1 MDDLNLAV
9 DAARTGAAI
18 VRSHFGRAGEAE
30 FKRKFDPVTVADR
43 ESEEAIVGML
53 GDARPEYGILAEE
66 GSGAAAAGRRWI
78 VDPLDGTVNYVHG
91 IPQIGVS
98 IALYEDADP
107 VLAVT
112 IDVLR
117 AEEFVA
123 VAGRGATLNGAP
135 ISVSSVSDLGSSVV
149 ATGFPYDHD
158 QKAAQLGATIE
169 AVLRHVNGIR
179 RMGAAVLDCAWVAAG
194 RYDAYWEYDLA
205 PWDLA
210 AGILLVREAGG
221 VVTHPDGGPASPEA
235 RSILAANPLV
245 HADLQRTVAG
255 SQR

>member
-1 MDDLNLAV
+1 MDDLILARN
-9 DAARTGAAI
+9 AARTGAAI
-18 VRSHFGRAGEAE
+18 VRTHFGRTGEAE
-30 FKRKFDPVTVADR
+30 FKRKFDPVTAADR
-43 ESEEAIVGML
+43 ESEDAIVGML

-66 GSGAAAAGRRWI
+66 GSGAAARGRRWI
-78 VDPLDGTVNYVHG
+78 VDPLDGTVNFVHG
-91 IPQIGVS
+91 IPQLGVS
-98 IALYEDADP
+98 VALYEDAEP
-107 VLAVT
+107 LLAVT

-117 AEEFVA
+117 DEEFVA

-135 ISVSSVSDLGSSVV
+135 IAVSAVPDLGSAVV

-158 QKAAQLGATIE
+158 QKASQLAATVE
-169 AVLRHVNGIR
+169 AVLGHVNGLR

-221 VVTHPDGGPASPEA
+221 IVTHPDGSPATPEA
-235 RSILAANPLV
+235 RSVLAANPLV
-245 HADLQRTVAG
+245 HGDLQRTVAG